1 MVEKPTSVDCWEESE
16 KPGHIFEIIENLYGR
31 RSGVVAVEQFKEGP
45 FWLVVRRPSTLR
57 RDALEANRRP
67 RLTYRDS

>member
-1 MVEKPTSVDCWEESE
+1 VVEKPTSVDCWEESE

-45 FWLVVRRPSTLR
+45 FWLVV
-57 RDALEANRRP
+57 
-67 RLTYRDS
+67 